1 MASTNDV
8 SLQQN
13 DAAPRSTVTA
23 THPVGSRG
31 SSPACRGDDDFRI
44 NFISPICNSDLEPSI
59 SNIGLG
65 NAADNESPHRDNNHC
80 LTDVTP
86 HHVKQCLDNHTF
98 WVKYFIKPSTGDGH
112 CFIYSLR
119 DSYNSQLKYMPNT
132 KSSLLLKKLES
143 ETLKNARLY
152 STVKPNKPQAVLL
165 DKMKQYIDYKN
176 YKTLFG
182 DMVPL
187 IMCNALNINLIVISK
202 HNTGYDVMTVNT
214 GDKLGGET
222 ILSPHV
228 VLMKCD
234 EHYDA
239 CMQCLYIDI
248 NNHTNFC
255 EPRMLPAYRY
265 LIP

>member
-1 MASTNDV
+1 
-8 SLQQN
+8 
-13 DAAPRSTVTA
+13 
-23 THPVGSRG
+23 
-31 SSPACRGDDDFRI
+31 
-44 NFISPICNSDLEPSI
+44 
-59 SNIGLG
+59 
-65 NAADNESPHRDNNHC
+65 
-80 LTDVTP
+80 
-86 HHVKQCLDNHTF
+86 
-98 WVKYFIKPSTGDGH
+98 
-112 CFIYSLR
+112 
-119 DSYNSQLKYMPNT
+119 MPNT

-152 STVKPNKPQAVLL
+152 STVKPNKSQAVLL
-165 DKMKQYIDYKN
+165 DKMKQYIDYNN

-265 LIP
+265 LIPWKPPRQRCFCSGGKVMYYQQQFSVHLCEYSGGEWVYNIV